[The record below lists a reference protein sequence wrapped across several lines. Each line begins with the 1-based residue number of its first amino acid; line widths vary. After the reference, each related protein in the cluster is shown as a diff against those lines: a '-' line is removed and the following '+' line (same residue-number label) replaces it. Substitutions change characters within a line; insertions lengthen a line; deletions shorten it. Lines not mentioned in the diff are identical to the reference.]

1 MHLLIH
7 YLDNIRSGTAS
18 SCVGNGPESLVEIV
32 IGVVVWQ
39 KLLGPRV
46 KAWHAR
52 ELAKHHDALKSHIA
66 AEFAKRDNQAAPIT
80 PDGVSE
86 SSERN

>member
-7 YLDNIRSGTAS
+7 YLDNIRSSTAS
-18 SCVGNGPESLVEIV
+18 SCEGNGPESLVEIV

-52 ELAKHHDALKSHIA
+52 ELAKHHDAIKATLADHHA
-66 AEFAKRDNQAAPIT
+66 AMKAHMASEIKKLGTRTT
-80 PDGVSE
+80 PK
-86 SSERN
+86 